1 MDVFRQDLLFALR
14 VLRKDR
20 AYAAAVILTLAICL
34 GANTAIFTVV
44 RSVLQR
50 PLPYPESSRLVSSFD
65 GFPGAGVE
73 RAGTS
78 VPNYMDRREMTDIF
92 SSAALYQWWGFKFG
106 QGTGSEQVSA
116 MRVTP
121 SFFQTLGANPIRG
134 RLLSE
139 DEGTPGKNKVAVLS
153 QSFAARQPGGLDGAV
168 GRDIR
173 LNDELYRVVGV
184 VPESFT
190 FLSPEVRV
198 FTPLAFKPDELAED
212 RRWSQN
218 HEMIARL
225 APAASI
231 ERAQAKLDAQN
242 VRYVERAGALAEPL
256 RSVGYN
262 TKLNSLEGDLV
273 RNVRSALQM
282 LWGGVLFVVLI
293 AAVNIANLSL
303 VRANGRM
310 KELATRNAI
319 GAGGR
324 RIAKQLITEAC
335 VLTLIG
341 AGLGIGLGFLS
352 LSAIEWVGFTD
363 LPRAHEIG
371 IDGVVLAVTLAPAI
385 LLGVVVGAGPALQ
398 LARVNLSNVLREE
411 GRSGTAG
418 RTSKAVRRSLVV
430 AQVALAFVLL
440 IGAGLLLAS
449 FQRLLGVDPGFTA
462 ENVLTGRLSPLDT
475 RYPDDKAKHGYTER
489 VLARVRALPGV
500 ESAGVSSFLPF
511 SWDGSSTVIIPE
523 GYAPKPG
530 ESVISPNQLYVT
542 PGYMEAMKLRLKSG
556 RFFNASDTADAPK
569 AVIVDENLARRFW
582 PNQDPVGKR
591 AYLPDAPEDI
601 AKPGP
606 KVTWMTV
613 VGVIGEVKMKGLVE
627 GGETARA
634 GAFYAVAAQGEPR
647 NIGLAIRAR
656 GDLATTQAAVTRAL
670 AEVDPD
676 VPLTDV
682 FTMSA
687 RIDKSLNPRRAP
699 MLLSLGFGVVALLLA
714 AIGLYGVL
722 AYHVSQRTREIGIRM
737 ALGSDAGGIVR
748 LILGEGGGLVGIGL
762 AAGLAGAVALRGAI
776 ASQLYGVGALDP
788 LVMAAAI
795 GVLGVTSFI
804 ACWGPARR
812 AAKVSPLVALSRQ

>member
-1 MDVFRQDLLFALR
+1 MDVLRQDLLFALR
-14 VLRKDR
+14 VLRRDR
-20 AYAAAVILTLAICL
+20 AYAAAVVLTLAICL

-78 VPNYMDRREMTDIF
+78 VPNYMDRRGMPDIF
-92 SSAALYQWWGFKFG
+92 SAAALYQWSGYKVG
-106 QGTGSEQVSA
+106 QGAGAEQVSA
-116 MRVTP
+116 MNVTP
-121 SFFQTLGANPIRG
+121 SFFQVLGANAARG

-139 DEGTPGKNKVAVLS
+139 DEGTPGKHKVAVLS
-153 QSFAARQPGGLDGAV
+153 QSFAAKQPGGLDGVV

-173 LNDELYRVVGV
+173 LNEELYKVVGV
-184 VPESFT
+184 LPESFY
-190 FLSPEVRV
+190 FLGPEVRV
-198 FTPLAFKPDELAED
+198 FTPLAFTPKELGED

-225 APAASI
+225 APGASI
-231 ERAQAKLDAQN
+231 ARAQSRLDAQN
-242 VRYVERAGALAEPL
+242 VRYIERAGALAEPL

-324 RIAKQLITEAC
+324 RIAKQLITEATL
-335 VLTLIG
+335 LTLVG

-352 LSAIEWVGFTD
+352 LNAIEWIGFTD
-363 LPRAHEIG
+363 LPRAHEIRL
-371 IDGVVLAVTLAPAI
+371 DGVVLAVTLAPAI
-385 LLGVVVGAGPALQ
+385 LLGIVVGAGPALQ

-449 FQRLLGVDPGFTA
+449 FQRLLGVDPGFVA
-462 ENVLTGRLSPLDT
+462 ENVLTGRLSPLAT
-475 RYPDDKAKHGYTER
+475 RYKDDIALRGYTDR
-489 VLARVRALPGV
+489 VLTRIRALPGI
-500 ESAGVSSFLPF
+500 EAAGASSFLPF
-511 SWDGSSTVIIPE
+511 SWDGSSTVVIPE

-530 ESVISPNQLYVT
+530 ESVVSPNQLYVT
-542 PGYMEAMKLRLKSG
+542 PGYFEAMKIRLKSG
-556 RFFNASDTADAPK
+556 RFFIASDTAEAPK
-569 AVIVDENLARRFW
+569 SVVVDENLARKFW

-591 AYLPDAPEDI
+591 LYMPDSPEDV
-601 AKPGP
+601 ARPGP

-613 VGVIGEVKMKGLVE
+613 VGVVGEVKMKGLVE

-634 GAFYAVAAQGEPR
+634 GAFYAVMAQHESRG
-647 NIGLAIRAR
+647 IGLAIRAK
-656 GDLATTQAAVTRAL
+656 GDLPSTQAAVTRAL
-670 AEVDPD
+670 AEIDPD
-676 VPLTDV
+676 VPMTDV
-682 FTMSA
+682 FSMSA

-714 AIGLYGVL
+714 SIGLYGVL

-737 ALGSDAGGIVR
+737 ALGSDTSGILR
-748 LILGEGGGLVGIGL
+748 LILGEGGVLV
-762 AAGLAGAVALRGAI
+762 AAGLAGGLIGAVVLRGAF

-788 LVMAAAI
+788 LVMAATI
-795 GVLGVTSFI
+795 GVLGFTSLV

>member
-1 MDVFRQDLLFALR
+1 MDVLRQDLLFALR

-34 GANTAIFTVV
+34 GASTAIFTVV

-78 VPNYMDRREMTDIF
+78 VPNYMDRREMTDVF
-92 SSAALYQWWGFKFG
+92 TLVALYQWWGYKFG
-106 QGTGSEQVSA
+106 QGSGAEQISA

-121 SFFQTLGANPIRG
+121 SFFQVLGGQAERG
-134 RLLSE
+134 RLISQA
-139 DEGTPGKNKVAVLS
+139 EGTPGKEKVAVLTHA
-153 QSFAARQPGGLDGAV
+153 FAARQPGGLEGAV
-168 GRDIR
+168 GRTVR
-173 LNDELYRVVGV
+173 LNEEVYQVVGV
-184 VPESFT
+184 LPASFN

-198 FTPLAFKPDELAED
+198 FTPLAFKPEELAED

-218 HEMIARL
+218 HEMIGRL
-225 APAASI
+225 APGVSI
-231 ERAQAKLDAQN
+231 ERAQSRLDAQN
-242 VRYVERAGALAEPL
+242 VRYIERAGALAEPL
-256 RSVGYN
+256 RNVGYN

-273 RNVRSALQM
+273 RNVRAALQM
-282 LWGGVLFVVLI
+282 LWGGVVFVVLI

-324 RIAKQLITEAC
+324 RIAKQLITEATL
-335 VLTLIG
+335 LTLIG

-352 LSAIEWVGFTD
+352 LNAIEWIGFTD
-363 LPRAHEIG
+363 LPRAHEIRL
-371 IDGVVLAVTLAPAI
+371 DGVVLAVTLAPAI
-385 LLGVVVGAGPALQ
+385 LLGIVVGAGPALQ

-418 RTSKAVRRSLVV
+418 RTSRVVRRSLVV

-449 FQRLLGVDPGFTA
+449 FQRLLGVDPGFVA
-462 ENVLTGRLSPLDT
+462 ENVLTGRLNPLAT
-475 RYPDDKAKHGYTER
+475 RYKDDHAIRAYTER
-489 VLARVRALPGV
+489 VLTRIRALPGV
-500 ESAGVSSFLPF
+500 EAAGASSYLPF
-511 SWDGSSTVIIPE
+511 SWDGSSSVVIPE
-523 GYAPKPG
+523 GYTPKPG
-530 ESVISPNQLYVT
+530 ESVISPNQLFVT
-542 PGYMEAMKLRLKSG
+542 PGYLDAMKIRLKSG

-569 AVIVDENLARRFW
+569 SAIVDENLARKFW
-582 PNQDPVGKR
+582 PKQDAVGKR
-591 AYLPDAPEDI
+591 LYLPDSPEDV
-601 AKPGP
+601 ARPGP

-613 VGVIGEVKMKGLVE
+613 VGVIGEVKMKGLAE

-634 GAFYAVAAQGEPR
+634 GAFYAVMAQHESRG
-647 NIGLAIRAR
+647 IGLAIRTK
-656 GDLATTQAAVTRAL
+656 GDLASTQAAVTRAL
-670 AEVDPD
+670 AEIDPD
-676 VPLTDV
+676 VPMTDV

-714 AIGLYGVL
+714 SIGLYGVL

-737 ALGSDAGGIVR
+737 ALGSDGMSILR
-748 LILGEGGGLVGIGL
+748 LILGEGGTLVLVGLAIGL
-762 AAGLAGAVALRGAI
+762 GGAVALRGAI

-795 GVLGVTSFI
+795 GVLGLTSFV

-812 AAKVSPLVALSRQ
+812 AARVSPLVALSRQ

>member
-14 VLRKDR
+14 VLRRDR

-78 VPNYMDRREMTDIF
+78 VPNYMDRRGMTDVF
-92 SSAALYQWWGFKFG
+92 SAVALYQWWGFKVG
-106 QGTGSEQVSA
+106 QGAGAEQVSSLN
-116 MRVTP
+116 VTP
-121 SFFQTLGANPIRG
+121 SFFQVLGASAERG

-139 DEGTPGKNKVAVLS
+139 EEGTPGRNKVAVLS
-153 QSFAARQPGGLDGAV
+153 HAYAAKLPAGVDGVV
-168 GRDIR
+168 GQDIR
-173 LNDELYRVVGV
+173 LNDELYKIVGV
-184 VPESFT
+184 LPESFS
-190 FLSPEVRV
+190 FVDPDVRI
-198 FTPLAFKPDELAED
+198 FTPLAFTPEQTAED
-212 RRWSQN
+212 RRWSQS

-225 APAASI
+225 APGASI
-231 ERAQAKLDAQN
+231 ERAQSRLDAQN
-242 VRYVERAGALAEPL
+242 VRYIERAGPLAEPL
-256 RSVGYN
+256 RTVGYN

-319 GAGGR
+319 GAAAH
-324 RIAKQLITEAC
+324 RIAKQLITEATL
-335 VLTLIG
+335 LTLIG
-341 AGLGIGLGFLS
+341 AGLGIALGFAS
-352 LSAIEWVGFTD
+352 LSAIEWIGFTD
-363 LPRAHEIG
+363 LPRAHEIR

-385 LLGVVVGAGPALQ
+385 LLGIVVGAGPALQ

-418 RTSKAVRRSLVV
+418 RTSRVVRRSLVV

-449 FQRLLGVDPGFTA
+449 FQRLLGVDPGFVA
-462 ENVLTGRLSPLDT
+462 ENVLTGRLNPLAT
-475 RYPDDKAKHGYTER
+475 RYKDDTALRGYTDR
-489 VLARVRALPGV
+489 VLTRLRALPGV
-500 ESAGVSSFLPF
+500 EAAGASTYLPF
-511 SWDGSSTVIIPE
+511 SWDGSSSVVVPE
-523 GYAPKPG
+523 GYTPKPG
-530 ESVISPNQLYVT
+530 ESVVSPNQLYVT
-542 PGYMEAMKLRLKSG
+542 PGYMEAMKIRLRSG

-569 AVIVDENLARRFW
+569 SVIVDENLARKFW
-582 PNQDPVGKR
+582 PQQDAVGKR
-591 AYLPDAPEDI
+591 LYMPDSPEDI
-601 AKPGP
+601 ARPGP

-634 GAFYAVAAQGEPR
+634 GAFYGVMAQHESRGL
-647 NIGLAIRAR
+647 GLAIRTR
-656 GDLATTQAAVTRAL
+656 GDLGATQAAVTRAL
-670 AEVDPD
+670 AEIDPD

-699 MLLSLGFGVVALLLA
+699 MLLSLGFGAVALLLA
-714 AIGLYGVL
+714 SIGLYGVL

-737 ALGSDAGGIVR
+737 ALGSEPGGIVR
-748 LILGEGGGLVGIGL
+748 LVLGEGGTLVLIGL
-762 AAGLAGAVALRGAI
+762 ATGLVGAVALRGAV

-788 LVMAAAI
+788 LVMAGTIA
-795 GVLGVTSFI
+795 VLGATSLL

>member
-1 MDVFRQDLLFALR
+1 M
-14 VLRKDR
+14 
-20 AYAAAVILTLAICL
+20 
-34 GANTAIFTVV
+34 N
-44 RSVLQR
+44 
-50 PLPYPESSRLVSSFD
+50 
-65 GFPGAGVE
+65 
-73 RAGTS
+73 
-78 VPNYMDRREMTDIF
+78 
-92 SSAALYQWWGFKFG
+92 
-106 QGTGSEQVSA
+106 
-116 MRVTP
+116 VTP
-121 SFFQTLGANPIRG
+121 SFFQVLGANAERG

-153 QSFAARQPGGLDGAV
+153 HAFAAKQPGGIDGASA
-168 GRDIR
+168 GRSAS
-173 LNDELYRVVGV
+173 NDEVYQVVGV
-184 VPESFT
+184 LPETFH

-198 FTPLAFKPDELAED
+198 FTPLAFTPEELAED

-225 APAASI
+225 APGASI
-231 ERAQAKLDAQN
+231 QRAQSKLDAQN
-242 VRYVERAGALAEPL
+242 VRYVEQAGALAEPL

-324 RIAKQLITEAC
+324 RIAKQLITEATL
-335 VLTLIG
+335 LTLIG

-352 LSAIEWVGFTD
+352 LNAIEWIGFTD
-363 LPRAHEIG
+363 LPRAHEISL
-371 IDGVVLAVTLAPAI
+371 DGVVLAVTLAPAI
-385 LLGVVVGAGPALQ
+385 LLGIVVGAGPALQ
-398 LARVNLSNVLREE
+398 LARVNLSSVLREE

-418 RTSKAVRRSLVV
+418 RASKAVRRSLVV

-449 FQRLLGVDPGFTA
+449 FQRLLGVDPGFVA
-462 ENVLTGRLSPLDT
+462 ENVLTGRLSPLAT
-475 RYPDDKAKHGYTER
+475 RYKDDNARRAYTDR
-489 VLARVRALPGV
+489 VLTRIRALPGI
-500 ESAGVSSFLPF
+500 EAAGASSFLPF
-511 SWDGSSTVIIPE
+511 SWDGSSSVVIPE
-523 GYAPKPG
+523 GYTPKPG
-530 ESVISPNQLYVT
+530 ESVVSPNQLYVT
-542 PGYMEAMKLRLKSG
+542 AGYFEAMKIRLRSG

-569 AVIVDENLARRFW
+569 SVIVDENLARKFW
-582 PNQDPVGKR
+582 PNQDAVGKR
-591 AYLPDAPEDI
+591 IYMPDSPEDV
-601 AKPGP
+601 ARPGP

-627 GGETARA
+627 GGETARV
-634 GAFYAVAAQGEPR
+634 GAFYAVMAQHESRG
-647 NIGLAIRAR
+647 IGLAIRTR
-656 GDLATTQAAVTRAL
+656 GDLAATQAAVTRAL
-670 AEVDPD
+670 AEIDPD
-676 VPLTDV
+676 VPMTDV

-737 ALGSDAGGIVR
+737 ALGSDAGGDR
-748 LILGEGGGLVGIGL
+748 P
-762 AAGLAGAVALRGAI
+762 A
-776 ASQLYGVGALDP
+776 DP
-788 LVMAAAI
+788 
-795 GVLGVTSFI
+795 GRR
-804 ACWGPARR
+804 RR
-812 AAKVSPLVALSRQ
+812 AGGRSASPPGWPGRSRCGARSARSSTASARSIRW

>member
-50 PLPYPESSRLVSSFD
+50 PLPYPESSRLISSFD

-78 VPNYMDRREMTDIF
+78 VPNYMDRRAMTDIF
-92 SSAALYQWWGFKFG
+92 SSVALYQWSGYKVG
-106 QGTGSEQVSA
+106 QGAGSEQVSA
-116 MRVTP
+116 MNVTP
-121 SFFQTLGANPIRG
+121 SFFQTLGARAVRG

-139 DEGTPGKNKVAVLS
+139 DEATPGKHKVAVLS
-153 QSFAARQPGGLDGAV
+153 QTFAAKQPGGLDGAV
-168 GRDIR
+168 GRDVR
-173 LNDELYRVVGV
+173 LNEELYKIVGV
-184 VPESFT
+184 LPDSFN
-190 FLSPEVRV
+190 FLSPEVRI
-198 FTPLAFKPDELAED
+198 FTPLAFKPEELAED

-225 APAASI
+225 APGASI
-231 ERAQAKLDAQN
+231 QQAQSKLDAQN
-242 VRYVERAGALAEPL
+242 VRYVEQAGALSEPL
-256 RSVGYN
+256 RNVGYN
-262 TKLNSLEGDLV
+262 TKLNSLEADLV

-319 GAGGR
+319 GAAGH
-324 RIAKQLITEAC
+324 RIAKQLITEAT
-335 VLTLIG
+335 LMTLIG

-352 LSAIEWVGFTD
+352 LSAIEWIGFTD
-363 LPRAHEIG
+363 LPRAHEIKL
-371 IDGVVLAVTLAPAI
+371 DGVVLAVTLAPAL
-385 LLGVVVGAGPALQ
+385 LLGIVVGAGPALQ

-418 RTSKAVRRSLVV
+418 RTSRVVRRSLVV
-430 AQVALAFVLL
+430 AQVSLAFVLL

-449 FQRLLGVDPGFTA
+449 FQRLLGVDPGFVA
-462 ENVLTGRLSPLDT
+462 ENVLTGRLSPLAARYKDGVAT
-475 RYPDDKAKHGYTER
+475 RGYTER
-489 VLARVRALPGV
+489 VLTRLRALPGV
-500 ESAGVSSFLPF
+500 EAAGVSSYLPF

-523 GYAPKPG
+523 GYTPKPG
-530 ESVISPNQLYVT
+530 ESVISPNQLYVS
-542 PGYMEAMKLRLKSG
+542 PGYMEAMKMRLKNG

-569 AVIVDENLARRFW
+569 AVVLDENLARKFW
-582 PNQDPVGKR
+582 PNQDPLGRRV
-591 AYLPDAPEDI
+591 YLPDSPEDV
-601 AKPGP
+601 ARPGP

-613 VGVIGEVKMKGLVE
+613 VGVVGEVKMKGLVE

-634 GAFYAVAAQGEPR
+634 GAFYAVMSQHESRG
-647 NIGLAIRAR
+647 IGLAIRSK
-656 GDLATTQAAVTRAL
+656 GDLSALQPAVTRVL
-670 AEVDPD
+670 AEIDPD
-676 VPLTDV
+676 VPMTDV

-714 AIGLYGVL
+714 SVGLYGVL

-748 LILGEGGGLVGIGL
+748 LVLGEGGTLVLVGLGIGI
-762 AAGLAGAVALRGAI
+762 AGAVALRGAVS
-776 ASQLYGVGALDP
+776 SQLYGVGALDP
-788 LVMAAAI
+788 LVMAGAI
-795 GVLGVTSFI
+795 GVLGATSLV

-812 AAKVSPLVALSRQ
+812 ASKVSPLVALSRQ

>member
-1 MDVFRQDLLFALR
+1 MDGLRQDLLFALR
-14 VLRKDR
+14 VLRRDR

-50 PLPYPESSRLVSSFD
+50 PLPYPESSRLISTFD
-65 GFPGAGVE
+65 GFPKAGVE

-78 VPNYMDRREMTDIF
+78 VPNYMDRRGMTDVF
-92 SSAALYQWWGFKFG
+92 SSVALYQWWGFKVG
-106 QGTGSEQVSA
+106 QGRGAEQISA
-116 MRVTP
+116 MNVTP
-121 SFFQTLGANPIRG
+121 SFFQTLGATAERG

-153 QSFAARQPGGLDGAV
+153 HDFAAKQPGGVDGSV
-168 GRDIR
+168 GRTVR
-173 LNDELYRVVGV
+173 LNEEIYQVVGV
-184 VPESFT
+184 LPQTFN

-198 FTPLAFKPDELAED
+198 FTPLAFTPEELGED

-218 HEMIARL
+218 HQMIGRL
-225 APAASI
+225 ASDVSI
-231 ERAQAKLDAQN
+231 ERAQARLDAQN
-242 VRYVERAGALAEPL
+242 ARYLERAGPL
-256 RSVGYN
+256 RDALRDSGYH
-262 TKLNSLEGDLV
+262 TAILSLEGDMV

-282 LWGGVLFVVLI
+282 LWGGVVFVVLI

-324 RIAKQLITEAC
+324 RIAKQLITEATL
-335 VLTLIG
+335 LTLIG
-341 AGLGIGLGFLS
+341 AGLGVGLGFLS
-352 LSAIEWVGFTD
+352 LNALEWIGFTD
-363 LPRAHEIG
+363 LPRAHEIRL
-371 IDGVVLAVTLAPAI
+371 DGVVLALTLAPAI
-385 LLGVVVGAGPALQ
+385 LLGIVVGAGPALQ

-418 RTSKAVRRSLVV
+418 RASRVVRRSLVV

-449 FQRLLGVDPGFTA
+449 FQRLLGVDPGFVA
-462 ENVLTGRLSPLDT
+462 ENVLTGRVSPPPT
-475 RYPDDKAKHGYTER
+475 RYADDKALRGYTDR
-489 VLARVRALPGV
+489 VLARLRTLPGV
-500 ESAGVSSFLPF
+500 EAAGGSSYLPF

-523 GYAPKPG
+523 GYVLKPG
-530 ESVISPNQLYVT
+530 ESVISPNRLAVS
-542 PGYMEAMKLRLKSG
+542 PGYLEAMKVRLKSG
-556 RFFNASDTADAPK
+556 RLFSDADNADAPG
-569 AVIVDENLARRFW
+569 AVIVDENLARKFW

-591 AYLPDAPEDI
+591 AYMPDSPEDV
-601 AKPGP
+601 ARPGP

-613 VGVIGEVKMKGLVE
+613 VGVVGAVKLQGLVE

-634 GAFYAVAAQGEPR
+634 GAFYMTLAQQPAR
-647 NIGLAIRAR
+647 SIGLAVRAK
-656 GDLATTQAAVTRAL
+656 GDLAGTQAAVQRAL
-670 AEVDPD
+670 AEVDAD
-676 VPLTDV
+676 VPMTDI
-682 FTMSA
+682 FSMTA

-714 AIGLYGVL
+714 SIGLYGVL

-737 ALGSDAGGIVR
+737 ALGSDTSGILR
-748 LILGEGGGLVGIGL
+748 LILGEGGVLV
-762 AAGLAGAVALRGAI
+762 AAGLAGGLIGAVVLRDAI

-788 LVMAAAI
+788 LVMAATI
-795 GVLGVTSFI
+795 GVLGFTSLV

-812 AAKVSPLVALSRQ
+812 AARVSPLVALSRQ

>member
-1 MDVFRQDLLFALR
+1 MDVFRQDLVYALR
-14 VLRKDR
+14 VLRRDR

-34 GANTAIFTVV
+34 GANTAIFAVV

-50 PLPYPESSRLVSSFD
+50 PLPYPDSSRLVSSFD

-78 VPNYMDRREMTDIF
+78 VPNYIDRRAMPDTF
-92 SSAALYQWWGFKFG
+92 AAVALYHWSGFRVG
-106 QGTGSEQVSA
+106 QGAGAEQVSS
-116 MRVTP
+116 MEVTP
-121 SFFQTLGANPIRG
+121 SFFQVLGANAERG

-139 DEGTPGKNKVAVLS
+139 DEGTPGKHKVAVLS
-153 QSFAARQPGGLDGAV
+153 HAYASRQPGGIDGAV
-168 GRDIR
+168 GRTLR
-173 LNDELYRVVGV
+173 LNDEIYQVVGV
-184 VPESFT
+184 LPDSFY
-190 FLSPEVRV
+190 FLSADVRM
-198 FTPLAFKPDELAED
+198 FTPLAFVPKELGED
-212 RRWSQN
+212 RRYSQN

-225 APAASI
+225 APGASI
-231 ERAQAKLDAQN
+231 QQAQAKLDAMN
-242 VRYVERAGALAEPL
+242 VRYMERAGALAEPL
-256 RSVGYN
+256 RSAGYN
-262 TKLNSLEGDLV
+262 TRLNSLEGDLV
-273 RNVRSALQM
+273 RNVRSALEM

-324 RIAKQLITEAC
+324 RIAKQLITEATL
-335 VLTLIG
+335 LTLIG

-352 LSAIEWVGFTD
+352 LSAIEWIGFTD
-363 LPRAHEIG
+363 LPRAHEISL
-371 IDGVVLAVTLAPAI
+371 DGVVLAVTLAPAV
-385 LLGVVVGAGPALQ
+385 LLGIVVGAGPALQ

-418 RTSKAVRRSLVV
+418 RASKAVRRSLVV

-462 ENVLTGRLSPLDT
+462 ENVLTGRLSPLAT
-475 RYPDDKAKHGYTER
+475 RYTDDNALRGYTDR
-489 VLARVRALPGV
+489 VLTRIRSLPGV
-500 ESAGVSSFLPF
+500 EAAGASSYLPF
-511 SWDGSSTVIIPE
+511 SWDGSSSVVIPE
-523 GYAPKPG
+523 GYTPKPG
-530 ESVISPNQLYVT
+530 ESVISPNQLYVS
-542 PGYMEAMKLRLKSG
+542 PGYFEAMKIRLKSG
-556 RFFNASDTADAPK
+556 RFFTASDTADAPK
-569 AVIVDENLARRFW
+569 SVVIDENLARKFW
-582 PNQDPVGKR
+582 PKQEAVGKR
-591 AYLPDAPEDI
+591 IYLPDSPEDV
-601 AKPGP
+601 ARPGP
-606 KVTWMTV
+606 KVVWMNV

-627 GGETARA
+627 GGETARG
-634 GAFYAVAAQGEPR
+634 GAFYAVMSQHSSRG
-647 NIGLAIRAR
+647 IGLAIRTK
-656 GDLATTQAAVTRAL
+656 GDPTATQAAVTRAI

-676 VPLTDV
+676 VPMTDV

-699 MLLSLGFGVVALLLA
+699 MVLSLGFGAVALLLA

-737 ALGSDAGGIVR
+737 ALGSDASGILR
-748 LILGEGGGLVGIGL
+748 LILSEGGVLVGVGL
-762 AAGLAGAVALRGAI
+762 AAGLVGALALRGAI

-788 LVMAAAI
+788 LVMAGAI
-795 GVLGVTSFI
+795 GVLAATSLI

>member
-1 MDVFRQDLLFALR
+1 MDVIRQDLLFALR

-34 GANTAIFTVV
+34 GANTAIFAVV

-50 PLPYPESSRLVSSFD
+50 PLPYPESSRLVSSYD

-78 VPNYMDRREMTDIF
+78 VPNWVDRRQMTDVF
-92 SSAALYQWWGFKFG
+92 SSVALYQWDGFKVG
-106 QGTGSEQVSA
+106 QGVGSERVASVN
-116 MRVTP
+116 VTP
-121 SFFQTLGANPIRG
+121 SFFTVLGAQAERG
-134 RLLSE
+134 RLFSE
-139 DEGTPGKNKVAVLS
+139 EEGTPGKNKVAVLS
-153 QSFAARQPGGLDGAV
+153 HAYAAKQPGGIDGVV
-168 GRDIR
+168 GRTMRFD
-173 LNDELYRVVGV
+173 DQVYSVVGV
-184 VPESFT
+184 LPERFT
-190 FLSPEVRV
+190 FLNPDVRV
-198 FTPLAFKPDELAED
+198 FVPTAFKPEDLGED

-218 HEMIARL
+218 HEMIGRL
-225 APAASI
+225 APGASI
-231 ERAQAKLDAQN
+231 QRAQSRLDAQN
-242 VRYVERAGALAEPL
+242 QRYVERAGPL
-256 RSVGYN
+256 SNVLKDAGYH
-262 TKLNSLEGDLV
+262 TVLSSLEGDVV

-335 VLTLIG
+335 LLTLIG
-341 AGLGIGLGFLS
+341 AGLGIGLGLLS
-352 LSAIEWVGFTD
+352 LNAIEWIGFTD
-363 LPRAHEIG
+363 LPRAHEISL
-371 IDGVVLAVTLAPAI
+371 DGVVLLVTLAPAL

-398 LARVNLSNVLREE
+398 LANVNLSNVLREE

-418 RTSKAVRRSLVV
+418 RTSRVVRRSLVV

-449 FQRLLGVDPGFTA
+449 FQRLLGVSPGFVPDS
-462 ENVLTGRLSPLDT
+462 VLTGRLNPLST
-475 RYPDDKAKHGYTER
+475 QYKDDDALRGYTDR
-489 VLARVRALPGV
+489 VLARVRQLPGI
-500 ESAGVSSFLPF
+500 ESAGASTFLPF

-523 GYAPKPG
+523 GYQLKPG
-530 ESVISPNQLYVT
+530 ESVISPNQLSVS
-542 PGYMEAMKLRLKSG
+542 PGYLEAMKVKLERG
-556 RFFNASDTADAPK
+556 RFFTAADDAKAANAL
-569 AVIVDENLARRFW
+569 IVDDNLAKKFW
-582 PNQDPVGKR
+582 PGQDPVGKR
-591 AYLPDAPEDI
+591 AYMPDSPEDV

-606 KVTWMTV
+606 KVIWMTV
-613 VGVIGEVKMKGLVE
+613 VGVVAPVKMKGLVE
-627 GGETARA
+627 GENARA
-634 GAFYAVAAQGEPR
+634 GAFYRPLAQSPSR
-647 NIGLAIRAR
+647 NIGLAVRAR
-656 GDLATTQAAVTRAL
+656 GDLGATQAALTRAL

-682 FTMSA
+682 FSMSA

-699 MLLSLGFGVVALLLA
+699 MLLSLGFGAVALLLA
-714 AIGLYGVL
+714 SVGLYGVL

-737 ALGSDAGGIVR
+737 ALGSDAGSILR
-748 LILGEGGGLVGIGL
+748 LILTEGGVLVAVGLGIGL
-762 AAGLAGAVALRGAI
+762 AGALAMRGAI
-776 ASQLYGVGALDP
+776 ASQLFGVGAFDP
-788 LVMAAAI
+788 LVMAGAI
-795 GVLGVTSFI
+795 AILGATSLI

>member
-1 MDVFRQDLLFALR
+1 MDVFRQDLLYALR
-14 VLRKDR
+14 VLRRDR

-50 PLPYPESSRLVSSFD
+50 PLPYPESSRLLSSFD

-78 VPNYMDRREMTDIF
+78 VPNYMDRRAMTDLF
-92 SSAALYQWWGFKFG
+92 SSVALYQWSGYKVG
-106 QGTGSEQVSA
+106 QGAGSEQVSA

-121 SFFQTLGANPIRG
+121 SFFKVLGTNAARG

-139 DEGTPGKNKVAVLS
+139 DEGTPGKEKVAVLS
-153 QSFAARQPGGLDGAV
+153 RSFAARQPGGIDGTI

-173 LNDELYRVVGV
+173 LDDELYKVVGV
-184 VPESFT
+184 LPET
-190 FLSPEVRV
+190 FYFLGPEVRV
-198 FTPLAFKPDELAED
+198 FTPLAFTPKELGED

-225 APAASI
+225 APGASI
-231 ERAQAKLDAQN
+231 QQAQSKLDAQN
-242 VRYVERAGALAEPL
+242 VRYVEQAGALAGPL
-256 RSVGYN
+256 RAVGYN

-324 RIAKQLITEAC
+324 RIAKQLITEATL
-335 VLTLIG
+335 LTLIG

-352 LSAIEWVGFTD
+352 LNAIEWIGFTD
-363 LPRAHEIG
+363 LPRAHEIS

-385 LLGVVVGAGPALQ
+385 LLGIVVGAGPALQ
-398 LARVNLSNVLREE
+398 LARVNLSSVLREE

-449 FQRLLGVDPGFTA
+449 FERLLGVDPGFVA
-462 ENVLTGRLSPLDT
+462 ENVLTGRLSPLAT
-475 RYPDDKAKHGYTER
+475 RYKDDNALRGYTDR
-489 VLARVRALPGV
+489 VLTRIRALPGV
-500 ESAGVSSFLPF
+500 EAAGASSFLPF
-511 SWDGSSTVIIPE
+511 SWDGSSSVVIPE

-530 ESVISPNQLYVT
+530 ESVVSPNQLYVT
-542 PGYMEAMKLRLKSG
+542 PGYFEAMKIRLRSG

-569 AVIVDENLARRFW
+569 SVIVDENLARKFW
-582 PNQDPVGKR
+582 PKQDAVGKR
-591 AYLPDAPEDI
+591 IYMPDSPEDV
-601 AKPGP
+601 ARPGP

-627 GGETARA
+627 GGETARV
-634 GAFYAVAAQGEPR
+634 GAFYAVKAQHESGG
-647 NIGLAIRAR
+647 IGLAIRAK
-656 GDLATTQAAVTRAL
+656 GDLAATQAAVTRAL
-670 AEVDPD
+670 AEIDPD
-676 VPLTDV
+676 VPMTDV

-722 AYHVSQRTREIGIRM
+722 AYHVGQRTREIGIRM

-748 LILGEGGGLVGIGL
+748 LILSEGGVLVGIGL
-762 AAGLAGAVALRGAI
+762 AAGLAGAVGLRGAI
-776 ASQLYGVGALDP
+776 GSQLYGVGALDP
-788 LVMAAAI
+788 VVMTAAI
-795 GVLGVTSFI
+795 GVLGLTSFV

>member
-78 VPNYMDRREMTDIF
+78 VPNYMDRRGMTDTF
-92 SSAALYQWWGFKFG
+92 ASVALYQWSGFKVG
-106 QGTGSEQVSA
+106 QGAGAEQVSA

-121 SFFQTLGANPIRG
+121 SFFRVLGAQAERG
-134 RLLSE
+134 RLVSE
-139 DEGTPGKNKVAVLS
+139 AEGTPGKEKVAVLS
-153 QSFAARQPGGLDGAV
+153 HVFAAKLPGGIDGAV
-168 GRDIR
+168 GHDVR
-173 LNDELYRVVGV
+173 LNDEVYQVVGV
-184 VPESFT
+184 LPETFN
-190 FLSPEVRV
+190 FLSPDVRV
-198 FTPLAFKPDELAED
+198 FTPLAFPPAELAED

-218 HEMIARL
+218 HEMIGRL
-225 APAASI
+225 APGVSI
-231 ERAQAKLDAQN
+231 QRAQTRLDVQN
-242 VRYVERAGALAEPL
+242 VRYIEKAGALAEPL
-256 RSVGYN
+256 RNVGYN

-273 RNVRSALQM
+273 RNVRAALQM

-324 RIAKQLITEAC
+324 RIAKQLITEATL
-335 VLTLIG
+335 LTLIG

-352 LSAIEWVGFTD
+352 LNAIEWIGFTD
-363 LPRAHEIG
+363 LPRAHEIRLDG
-371 IDGVVLAVTLAPAI
+371 IVLAVTLAPAI
-385 LLGVVVGAGPALQ
+385 LLGIVVGAGPALQ

-418 RTSKAVRRSLVV
+418 RTSKVVRRSLVV

-449 FQRLLGVDPGFTA
+449 FQRMIGIDPGFVA
-462 ENVLTGRLSPLDT
+462 ENVLTGRLSPLAT
-475 RYPDDKAKHGYTER
+475 RYKDDAALRGYTDR
-489 VLARVRALPGV
+489 VLARVRTLPGV
-500 ESAGVSSFLPF
+500 ESAGASSYLPF

-523 GYAPKPG
+523 GYTPKPG
-530 ESVISPNQLYVT
+530 ESVISPNQLYVS
-542 PGYMEAMKLRLKSG
+542 PGYLDAMKVRLKSG
-556 RFFNASDTADAPK
+556 RLFRESDTTDAPK
-569 AVIVDENLARRFW
+569 VVIIDENLAKKFW
-582 PNQDPVGKR
+582 PNQDAVGKR
-591 AYLPDAPEDI
+591 LYLPDSPEDV
-601 AKPGP
+601 ARPGP
-606 KVTWMTV
+606 KVVWLNV
-613 VGVIGEVKMKGLVE
+613 VGVVGAVKLKGLVE
-627 GGETARA
+627 GENARA
-634 GAFYAVAAQGEPR
+634 GAFYQAMSQAPSRG
-647 NIGLAIRAR
+647 IGLAVRAK
-656 GDLATTQAAVTRAL
+656 GDMASTQAAVQRAL
-670 AEVDPD
+670 AEIDPD
-676 VPLTDV
+676 VPMTDI
-682 FTMSA
+682 FSMSS
-687 RIDKSLNPRRAP
+687 RIDKSLNPQRAP
-699 MLLSLGFGVVALLLA
+699 MLLSLGFGAVALLLA

-748 LILGEGGGLVGIGL
+748 LVLGEGGWLVLVGLAIGL
-762 AAGLAGAVALRGAI
+762 GGAVALRGAI

-788 LVMAAAI
+788 LVMVAAI
-795 GVLGVTSFI
+795 GVLGLTSFV

>member
-1 MDVFRQDLLFALR
+1 M
-14 VLRKDR
+14 
-20 AYAAAVILTLAICL
+20 
-34 GANTAIFTVV
+34 
-44 RSVLQR
+44 
-50 PLPYPESSRLVSSFD
+50 
-65 GFPGAGVE
+65 
-73 RAGTS
+73 
-78 VPNYMDRREMTDIF
+78 
-92 SSAALYQWWGFKFG
+92 
-106 QGTGSEQVSA
+106 
-116 MRVTP
+116 
-121 SFFQTLGANPIRG
+121 
-134 RLLSE
+134 
-139 DEGTPGKNKVAVLS
+139 
-153 QSFAARQPGGLDGAV
+153 
-168 GRDIR
+168 
-173 LNDELYRVVGV
+173 
-184 VPESFT
+184 
-190 FLSPEVRV
+190 
-198 FTPLAFKPDELAED
+198 FTPLAFTPEELAED

-225 APAASI
+225 APGASI
-231 ERAQAKLDAQN
+231 ERAQSRLDAQN
-242 VRYVERAGALAEPL
+242 VRYVEQAGALAEPL

-324 RIAKQLITEAC
+324 RIAKQLITEATL
-335 VLTLIG
+335 LTLIG

-352 LSAIEWVGFTD
+352 LNAIEWIGFTD
-363 LPRAHEIG
+363 LPRAHEISL
-371 IDGVVLAVTLAPAI
+371 DGVVLAVTLAPAV
-385 LLGVVVGAGPALQ
+385 LLGIVVGAGPALQ

-418 RTSKAVRRSLVV
+418 RTSKVVRRSLVV

-449 FQRLLGVDPGFTA
+449 FQRLLGVDPGFVA
-462 ENVLTGRLSPLDT
+462 ENVLTGRLNPLAT
-475 RYPDDKAKHGYTER
+475 RYKDDNARRAYTDR
-489 VLARVRALPGV
+489 VLTRVRALPGI
-500 ESAGVSSFLPF
+500 EAAGASSFLPF
-511 SWDGSSTVIIPE
+511 SWDGSSSVVIPE

-530 ESVISPNQLYVT
+530 ESVVSPNQLYVT
-542 PGYMEAMKLRLKSG
+542 AGYFEAMKIRLKSG

-569 AVIVDENLARRFW
+569 SVIVDENLARKFW
-582 PNQDPVGKR
+582 PNQDAVGKR
-591 AYLPDAPEDI
+591 IYMPDSPEDV
-601 AKPGP
+601 ARPGP

-627 GGETARA
+627 GGETARV
-634 GAFYAVAAQGEPR
+634 GAFYAVMSQHESRG
-647 NIGLAIRAR
+647 IGLAIRTR
-656 GDLATTQAAVTRAL
+656 GDLAATQAAVTRAL
-670 AEVDPD
+670 AEIDPD
-676 VPLTDV
+676 VPMTDV

-748 LILGEGGGLVGIGL
+748 LILGEGGVLVGIGL

>member
-14 VLRKDR
+14 VLRRDR

-34 GANTAIFTVV
+34 GANTAIFAVV

-50 PLPYPESSRLVSSFD
+50 PLPYPESSRLLSSFD

-78 VPNYMDRREMTDIF
+78 VPNYMDRRAMTDIF
-92 SSAALYQWWGFKFG
+92 SSVALYQWWGYKFG
-106 QGTGSEQVSA
+106 QGAGSEQVSA
-116 MRVTP
+116 MNVTP
-121 SFFQTLGANPIRG
+121 SFFKTLGANALRG

-139 DEGTPGKNKVAVLS
+139 DEGTPGKHKVAVLS
-153 QSFAARQPGGLDGAV
+153 QAFAAKQPGGLDGAV

-173 LNDELYRVVGV
+173 LNDELYKIVGV
-184 VPESFT
+184 LPDSFN

-198 FTPLAFKPDELAED
+198 FTPLAFKPDQLAEE

-225 APAASI
+225 APGASI
-231 ERAQAKLDAQN
+231 QQAQSKLDAQN
-242 VRYVERAGALAEPL
+242 VRYIERAGALAEPL

-324 RIAKQLITEAC
+324 RIAKQLITEATL
-335 VLTLIG
+335 LTLIG

-352 LSAIEWVGFTD
+352 LNAIEWIGFTD
-363 LPRAHEIG
+363 LPRAHEISL
-371 IDGVVLAVTLAPAI
+371 DGVVLAVTLAPAV
-385 LLGVVVGAGPALQ
+385 LLGIVVGAGPALQ

-418 RTSKAVRRSLVV
+418 RTSKVVRRSLVV

-449 FQRLLGVDPGFTA
+449 FQRLLGVDPGFVA
-462 ENVLTGRLSPLDT
+462 ENVLTGRLNPLDT
-475 RYPDDKAKHGYTER
+475 RYKDDNARRAYTDR
-489 VLARVRALPGV
+489 VLTRIRALPGIDA
-500 ESAGVSSFLPF
+500 AGASSFLPF
-511 SWDGSSTVIIPE
+511 SWDGSSSVVIPE

-530 ESVISPNQLYVT
+530 ESVVSPNQLYVT
-542 PGYMEAMKLRLKSG
+542 AGYFEAMKIRLKSG

-569 AVIVDENLARRFW
+569 SVIVDENLARKFW
-582 PNQDPVGKR
+582 PNQDAVGKR
-591 AYLPDAPEDI
+591 IYMPDSPEDV
-601 AKPGP
+601 ARPGP

-627 GGETARA
+627 GGETARV
-634 GAFYAVAAQGEPR
+634 GAFYAVMAQHESHG
-647 NIGLAIRAR
+647 IGLAIRAK
-656 GDLATTQAAVTRAL
+656 GDLAATQAAVTRAL
-670 AEVDPD
+670 SEIDPD
-676 VPLTDV
+676 VPMTDV

-737 ALGSDAGGIVR
+737 ALGSDASAILR
-748 LILGEGGGLVGIGL
+748 LILSEGGVLVGIGL

-776 ASQLYGVGALDP
+776 GSQLYGVGALDP

-795 GVLGVTSFI
+795 GVLGATSLI

>member
-78 VPNYMDRREMTDIF
+78 VPNYMDRRQMTDIF
-92 SSAALYQWWGFKFG
+92 SGVALYQWWGFKFG
-106 QGTGSEQVSA
+106 QGAGSEQISS
-116 MRVTP
+116 MNVTP
-121 SFFQTLGANPIRG
+121 SFFSVLGAKAERG
-134 RLLSE
+134 RLFTE
-139 DEGTPGKNKVAVLS
+139 EEGTPGKEKVAVLART
-153 QSFAARQPGGLDGAV
+153 FAARLPGGVDGVV
-168 GRDIR
+168 GTNIR
-173 LNDELYRVVGV
+173 LNDEVYNVVGV
-184 VPESFT
+184 LPEAFT

-198 FTPLAFKPDELAED
+198 FTPLAFKPDALAED

-218 HEMIARL
+218 HEMIGRL
-225 APAASI
+225 ASGVTI
-231 ERAQAKLDAQN
+231 ERAQAQLDAQN
-242 VRYVERAGALAEPL
+242 VRYVEAAGALAEPL

-262 TKLNSLEGDLV
+262 TKLSSLEGDLV
-273 RNVRSALQM
+273 RNVRAALQM

-324 RIAKQLITEAC
+324 RIAKQLITEATL
-335 VLTLIG
+335 LTLIG
-341 AGLGIGLGFLS
+341 AGAGIGLGFLS
-352 LSAIEWVGFTD
+352 LSAIEWIGFTE
-363 LPRAHEIG
+363 LPRAHEIS

-385 LLGVVVGAGPALQ
+385 LLGIVVGAGPALQ

-411 GRSGTAG
+411 GRSGTSG
-418 RTSKAVRRSLVV
+418 RTSRVVRRSLVV

-449 FQRLLGVDPGFTA
+449 FQRLLGVDPGFSA
-462 ENVLTGRLSPLDT
+462 ENVLTGRLNPLKT
-475 RYPDDKAKHGYTER
+475 RYPDNSAEHAYTER
-489 VLARVRALPGV
+489 VLARIRQLPGV
-500 ESAGVSSFLPF
+500 DAAGASSFLPF
-511 SWDGSSTVIIPE
+511 SWDGNSTVIIPE

-530 ESVISPNQLYVT
+530 ESVISPNQLFVS
-542 PGYMEAMKLRLKSG
+542 PGYMEAMKIRLKTG
-556 RFFNASDTADAPK
+556 RFFNAGDTVDAPK

-582 PNQDPVGKR
+582 PNQDPIGKR
-591 AYLPDAPEDI
+591 AYLPDSPDDI

-613 VGVIGEVKMKGLVE
+613 VGVVGTVKMKGLVE

-634 GAFYAVAAQGEPR
+634 GAFYGVAAQFPGR
-647 NIGLAIRAR
+647 GIGLAVRAR
-656 GDLATTQAAVTRAL
+656 GDVAATQAAVTRAL
-670 AEVDPD
+670 AEIDPD

-699 MLLSLGFGVVALLLA
+699 MLLSLGFGAVALLLA
-714 AIGLYGVL
+714 SIGLYGVL

-737 ALGSDAGGIVR
+737 ALGSEPGGIVR
-748 LILGEGGGLVGIGL
+748 LVLGEGGTLVLVGLG
-762 AAGLAGAVALRGAI
+762 AGLAGAVLLRGAI

-788 LVMAAAI
+788 LVMVGAV
-795 GVLGVTSFI
+795 GVLGLTSFL

>member
-14 VLRKDR
+14 VLRRDR

-78 VPNYMDRREMTDIF
+78 VPNYMDRRAMTDVF
-92 SSAALYQWWGFKFG
+92 SAAALFQWWGFKVG
-106 QGTGSEQVSA
+106 QGAGAKQVSA
-116 MRVTP
+116 MNVTP
-121 SFFQTLGANPIRG
+121 SFFQVLGAKAERG

-139 DEGTPGKNKVAVLS
+139 EEGTPGRNKVVVLS
-153 QSFAARQPGGLDGAV
+153 HAYAAQQPDGVDGAV
-168 GRDIR
+168 GTTLR
-173 LNDELYRVVGV
+173 LNDELYQVVGV
-184 VPESFT
+184 LPTAFT
-190 FLSPEVRV
+190 YLDPDVHL
-198 FTPLAFKPDELAED
+198 FTPIAFTPEQLAED

-225 APAASI
+225 APGASMA
-231 ERAQAKLDAQN
+231 RAQAKLDALN
-242 VRYVERAGALAEPL
+242 VRYIERAGPLAEPL

-262 TKLNSLEGDLV
+262 TKLVSLEGDIV

-282 LWGGVLFVVLI
+282 LWGGVVFVVLI

-324 RIAKQLITEAC
+324 RIAKQLITEATL
-335 VLTLIG
+335 LTLVG
-341 AGLGIGLGFLS
+341 AGLGIGLGLLS
-352 LSAIEWVGFTD
+352 LNAIEWIGFTD
-363 LPRAHEIG
+363 LPRAHEISL
-371 IDGVVLAVTLAPAI
+371 DGVVLAVTLAPAI
-385 LLGVVVGAGPALQ
+385 LLGIVVGAGPALQ
-398 LARVNLSNVLREE
+398 LARVSLSDVLREE

-418 RTSKAVRRSLVV
+418 RTSKVVRRSLVV

-449 FQRLLGVDPGFTA
+449 FQRLLGVDPGFVA
-462 ENVLTGRLSPLDT
+462 EGVLTGRLNPLET
-475 RYPDDKAKHGYTER
+475 RYKEDADLRAYTDR
-489 VLARVRALPGV
+489 VLTRIRALPGV
-500 ESAGVSSFLPF
+500 EAAGASSYLPF
-511 SWDGSSTVIIPE
+511 SWDSNSTVIIPE
-523 GYAPKPG
+523 GYTSKPG
-530 ESVISPNQLYVT
+530 ASVVSPNQLQVS
-542 PGYMEAMKLRLKSG
+542 PGYFEAMKMRLKGG
-556 RFFNASDTADAPK
+556 RFFNASDTAEAPR
-569 AVIVDENLARRFW
+569 ALVVDENLAKKFW
-582 PNQDPVGKR
+582 PDQDPVGKR
-591 AYLPDAPEDI
+591 VYKPDSPEDI
-601 AKPGP
+601 ARPGP

-613 VGVIGEVKMKGLVE
+613 VGVVGAIKMKGLVE
-627 GGETARA
+627 AGETARV
-634 GAFYAVAAQGEPR
+634 GAFYEVMAQSPSRG
-647 NIGLAIRAR
+647 IGLAIRAK
-656 GDLATTQAAVTRAL
+656 GDLAATQAAVQRAL

-676 VPLTDV
+676 VPMTDI
-682 FTMSA
+682 FSMSA

-699 MLLSLGFGVVALLLA
+699 MMLSLGFGAVALLLA
-714 AIGLYGVL
+714 SVGLYGVL

-737 ALGSDAGGIVR
+737 ALGSDASDILR
-748 LILGEGGGLVGIGL
+748 LILSEGGVLVGVGL
-762 AAGLAGAVALRGAI
+762 AAGLAGSVALRGAI

-795 GVLGVTSFI
+795 GVLGATSLI